1 MNLVIFRTNKI
12 AICKPVAC
20 DPGISLLKKVIHL
33 AHDHSHHHD
42 HHHSSLKNIKLAFWI
57 NTGFALLELAGGIYT
72 NSVAILSDALH
83 DFGDSLSL
91 GLAHYFEKKSLRSR
105 DKDFSYGYKRFS
117 LLGAFI
123 NSIVLIVGSVLIVK
137 EAVERVLNPE
147 DVDAKGMLLLAVVGV
162 VVNLVAM
169 LRLRKGS
176 SVNERVVS
184 LHFLEDVLGWVAVL
198 IGSVVM
204 MLVHLPILD
213 PILSILIA
221 CFILYNVYKNLRQAF
236 HIILQGIPENVNIPE
251 IKNKLLNIPGI
262 VNVHDLHSWTM
273 DGRYNIM
280 TIHVVLKKGTSIE
293 EIETFKI
300 RIRENLKNQNI
311 QHLTIETEFEGESCI
326 LKEC

>member
-1 MNLVIFRTNKI
+1 M
-12 AICKPVAC
+12 AHHH
-20 DPGISLLKKVIHL
+20 S
-33 AHDHSHHHD
+33 HDHT

-57 NTGFALLELAGGIYT
+57 NTTFALLELAGGIYT

-91 GLAHYFEKKSLRSR
+91 GLAHYFEKKSQRSR
-105 DKDFSYGYKRFS
+105 DEDFSYGYKRFS

-137 EAVERVLNPE
+137 EAVERVFHPE
-147 DVDAKGMLLLAVVGV
+147 DVNARGMLILAVIGV
-162 VVNLVAM
+162 IANLVAM

-204 MLVHLPILD
+204 MVVHLPILD

-236 HIILQGIPENVNIPE
+236 HIILQGIPENVNITE
-251 IKNKLLNIPGI
+251 IKKKLLEIPGI
-262 VNVHDLHSWTM
+262 VNVHDLHSWSM

-280 TIHVVLKKGTSIE
+280 TVHVVLKRDASID
-293 EIETFKI
+293 EIETFKLKI
-300 RIRENLKNQNI
+300 RRSLKDQNI
-311 QHLTIETEFEGESCI
+311 QHLTIETELEGESCT